1 MPARPSA
8 KSLLLGVG
16 LCAAAVASFFAS
28 AVAPVGA
35 DEDVAWPNLVPP
47 LPPPGAHAE
56 PMTNERLG
64 LLLGRKLEK
73 LAGRPGFWKAPAG
86 EFEYFMV
93 TDEKA
98 DRMRIMIPIAKI
110 GKDDKDL
117 AFTLLSANFHR
128 ALDAKYAINDGVIW
142 SVFVHPLKSLGESDL
157 DNALK
162 QVRTLAD
169 NIGTSFSSTDVVFC
183 GGK

>member
-1 MPARPSA
+1 MTARPSA
-8 KSLLLGVG
+8 ESLLLGAG
-16 LCAAAVASFFAS
+16 LCAAALVVAS

-47 LPPPGAHAE
+47 LPPPAAPSE
-56 PMTNERLG
+56 PMNNERLG
-64 LLLGRKLEK
+64 TLLGRKLEK

-86 EFEYFMV
+86 KFEYFIV

-169 NIGTSFSSTDVVFC
+169 NTGTSFSSTDVVFG